1 MHYSMVGG
9 RIHGGGGIHSEKA
22 ECTIPWWV
30 AESSGRIHSEAEC
43 TIPWW
48 VAESMAVAE
57 SIVRRQN
64 AQFHGGVA
72 EFIG

>member
-1 MHYSMVGG
+1 MHDSWWVAEFIVRRRNALFHGGMAESMVGG
-9 RIHGGGGIHSEKA
+9 GIHCEK
-22 ECTIPWWV
+22 
-30 AESSGRIHSEAEC
+30 AEC